1 MIDDTFEVKHLWD
14 ADGPGKQGV
23 DQYFVYLTLLEG
35 TFTEEIRLH

>member
-23 DQYFVYLTLLEG
+23 DQYFEG
-35 TFTEEIRLH
+35 AFTEEIRSIE